1 MLSATRLLHPRF
13 IAAALMIVA
22 LAIAPAAMAAVI
34 VYHAD
39 LNGPNEPTPSPGLGT
54 AEVDVDATAHT
65 MRVVIFFSGLVSPTT
80 ASHIHG
86 PTAVAGTGTAGVA
99 TTTPSFVGFP
109 LGVTAGYCD
118 ITLDMTQA
126 SSYRAAFITASGG
139 TTALAEAALFQAI
152 ADGKAYLNIHTQLY
166 SGGEIRGFLLPVDA
180 TPTSATSWGRLKAL
194 YK

>member
-1 MLSATRLLHPRF
+1 MPTATRSPVLRFF
-13 IAAALMIVA
+13 IAALMVLA
-22 LAIAPAAMAAVI
+22 LATAPAARAAVI

-65 MRVVIFFSGLVSPTT
+65 MRVVVFFSGLVGTTT
-80 ASHIHG
+80 ASHIHC

-109 LGVTAGYCD
+109 LGVTAGYAD
-118 ITLDMTQA
+118 FTMDMTLTG
-126 SSYRAAFITASGG
+126 SYNAPFITASGG
-139 TTALAEAALFQAI
+139 TTALAEARLFQAI
-152 ADGKAYLNIHTQLY
+152 ADGKAYLNIHSTVY
-166 SGGEIRGFLLPVDA
+166 AGGEIRGFLHPVDA

>member
-1 MLSATRLLHPRF
+1 MVLALGTASAARAT
-13 IAAALMIVA
+13 V
-22 LAIAPAAMAAVI
+22 V

-65 MRVVIFFSGLVSPTT
+65 MRVVVFFSGLVGTTT
-80 ASHIHG
+80 ASHIHA

-109 LGVTAGYCD
+109 LGVTGGFAD
-118 ITLDMTQA
+118 FTMNMTLT
-126 SSYRAAFITASGG
+126 SSYNAPYITASGG
-139 TTALAEAALFQAI
+139 TAALAEARLFQNI
-152 ADGKAYLNIHTQLY
+152 ADGKAYLNIHSNVY
-166 SGGEIRGFLLPVDA
+166 AGGEIRGFLHLVD
-180 TPTSATSWGRLKAL
+180 PTAARPTTWGRLKAL